1 MKKPDFL
8 SKLKKDGKLESVE
21 PSEEICSSY
30 LKKADDCLKSAKI
43 LLKNDLY
50 ENSVSMTYYAM
61 YNSLTALLFKIGIKC
76 ENHSGSIII
85 FRRLFEKEDLYKTI
99 SFAKRE
105 RIDKQY
111 YVDLALTK
119 NSAQNLLKEAETFL
133 LEIKLMIKNIRNE
146 DIQRLRHTFSRM
158 I

>member
-1 MKKPDFL
+1 MKKLDFL

-76 ENHSGSIII
+76 ETIPDQSSYLED
-85 FRRLFEKEDLYKTI
+85 FSKRRI
-99 SFAKRE
+99 STKQYRLPRE
-105 RIDKQY
+105 RG
-111 YVDLALTK
+111 
-119 NSAQNLLKEAETFL
+119 
-133 LEIKLMIKNIRNE
+133 
-146 DIQRLRHTFSRM
+146 
-158 I
+158 